1 MLHIAICD
9 DQPDQIQSIRR
20 SSETYFQNKHD
31 TVSYETF
38 DKSFSFVDAIEQG
51 AVFDIV
57 LLDVCMPGILG
68 TEVAR
73 ELRKYN
79 RATEIIFLTTS
90 DEFAVDAFA
99 VKATDYLLNWLCVKG
114 FSR

>member
-1 MLHIAICD
+1 MLRIAICD

-57 LLDVCMPGILG
+57 LLDVCMP
-68 TEVAR
+68 ESSAR
-73 ELRKYN
+73 RSPASYASTTAARK
-79 RATEIIFLTTS
+79 S
-90 DEFAVDAFA
+90 
-99 VKATDYLLNWLCVKG
+99 
-114 FSR
+114 SS

>member
-9 DQPDQIQSIRR
+9 DQPDQIRSIRQ
-20 SSETYFQNKHD
+20 SSERYFQDKQD

-38 DKSFSFVDAIEQG
+38 DNAFSFVDTINQG
-51 AVFDIV
+51 AIFDIV

-73 ELRKYN
+73 RWHKN
-79 RATEIIFLTTS
+79 CASSAAARRS
-90 DEFAVDAFA
+90 
-99 VKATDYLLNWLCVKG
+99 
-114 FSR
+114 SS